1 MFNITNTENISAEGV
16 SLVIGGVAAAIASIV
31 YSLKHVKHSS
41 CCLGFVECDQKVVV
55 EQQEPEPPKPLITI
69 TEV

>member
-1 MFNITNTENISAEGV
+1 MTNTENISAEGV

-41 CCLGFVECDQKVVV
+41 CCLGFVECDQKVLIEK
-55 EQQEPEPPKPLITI
+55 EQETPNPLITI

>member
-1 MFNITNTENISAEGV
+1 MFNMTNTENISAEGV

-41 CCLGFVECDQKVVV
+41 CCLGFVECDQKVVA
-55 EQQEPEPPKPLITI
+55 EKEPERPNPLITI
-69 TEV
+69 SEV

>member
-1 MFNITNTENISAEGV
+1 MTNTENISAEGV

-55 EQQEPEPPKPLITI
+55 EKEQETPNALITI
-69 TEV
+69 SEV

>member
-1 MFNITNTENISAEGV
+1 MTNTENISAEGV

-55 EQQEPEPPKPLITI
+55 EKEQETPNPLITI

>member
-1 MFNITNTENISAEGV
+1 MTNTENISAEGV

-55 EQQEPEPPKPLITI
+55 EKEQESPKPFITI
-69 TEV
+69 SEV

>member
-1 MFNITNTENISAEGV
+1 MYNMTNTENISAEGV

-41 CCLGFVECDQKVVV
+41 CCLGFVECDQKVLIEK
-55 EQQEPEPPKPLITI
+55 EQETPNPLITI

>member
-1 MFNITNTENISAEGV
+1 MTNTENISAEGV

-55 EQQEPEPPKPLITI
+55 EKEQETPNPLITI
-69 TEV
+69 SEV

>member
-41 CCLGFVECDQKVVV
+41 CCLGFVECDQKVLIEK
-55 EQQEPEPPKPLITI
+55 EQETPNPLITI

>member
-55 EQQEPEPPKPLITI
+55 EKEETPNPLITI

>member
-1 MFNITNTENISAEGV
+1 MTNTENISAEGV

-55 EQQEPEPPKPLITI
+55 EKEQETPNSLITI
-69 TEV
+69 SEV

>member
-1 MFNITNTENISAEGV
+1 MFNMTNTENISAEGV

-41 CCLGFVECDQKVVV
+41 CCLGLLECDQKVVL
-55 EQQEPEPPKPLITI
+55 EKEETPNPFITI
-69 TEV
+69 SEV

>member
-1 MFNITNTENISAEGV
+1 MTNTENISAEGV

-41 CCLGFVECDQKVVV
+41 CCLGLFVCDQKVVMEK
-55 EQQEPEPPKPLITI
+55 EQSPKPFITI
-69 TEV
+69 SEV

>member
-1 MFNITNTENISAEGV
+1 MTNTENISAEGV

-55 EQQEPEPPKPLITI
+55 EKEPEPPNPLITI
-69 TEV
+69 SEV

>member
-1 MFNITNTENISAEGV
+1 MTNTENISAEGV
-16 SLVIGGVAAAIASIV
+16 SLVLAGVAAAIASVV

-41 CCLGFVECDQKVVV
+41 CCLGLFECDQKVVI
-55 EQQEPEPPKPLITI
+55 EKEETPNPFITI

>member
-1 MFNITNTENISAEGV
+1 MYNMTNTENISAEGV

-55 EQQEPEPPKPLITI
+55 EKEQETPNPLITI
-69 TEV
+69 SEV

>member
-1 MFNITNTENISAEGV
+1 MTNTENISAEGV

-41 CCLGFVECDQKVVV
+41 CCLGFVECDQKVLV
-55 EQQEPEPPKPLITI
+55 EKEQETPNPLITI

>member
-1 MFNITNTENISAEGV
+1 MYNMTNTENISAEGV

-55 EQQEPEPPKPLITI
+55 EKEQETPNPLITI